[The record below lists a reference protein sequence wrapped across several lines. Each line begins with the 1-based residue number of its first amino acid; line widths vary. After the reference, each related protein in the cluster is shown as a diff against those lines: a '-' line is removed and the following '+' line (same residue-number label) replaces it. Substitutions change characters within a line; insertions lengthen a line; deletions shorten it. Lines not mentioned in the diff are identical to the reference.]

1 VVPIVGKLTSAEND
15 IEVSYCAKLH
25 MHDFFTSESFIV
37 AFYLVLTH
45 MTINKGN
52 QIVFVLLYIM
62 MSFALIILLV
72 ASPMV
77 VRLSFADNIYPMRPG
92 ATLALG
98 CDIVNDKD
106 FTTSTKVFKYD
117 QPDKLTFNC
126 ERPGGD
132 VNLEKGQSITIRCL
146 HDNALANATD
156 ITMKPGDLSYVICQ
170 KN

>member
-1 VVPIVGKLTSAEND
+1 
-15 IEVSYCAKLH
+15 
-25 MHDFFTSESFIV
+25 MHDVFTSESFIV
-37 AFYLVLTH
+37 AFYLVLAH

-52 QIVFVLLYIM
+52 KNMFVLLYIM
-62 MSFALIILLV
+62 MSFALIILL
-72 ASPMV
+72 APMV
-77 VRLSFADNIYPMRPG
+77 VSLSFADNIYPMRPG

-117 QPDKLTFNC
+117 QPNQLRFNC

-146 HDNALANATD
+146 HDNSLANATD
-156 ITMKPGDLSYVICQ
+156 ITMKPGDLTYVICQ